1 MKRMIL
7 AVVATMVLASS
18 TAWGADA
25 TASLDINSAY
35 VWRGITFND
44 GLVAQPGM
52 DVSKGG
58 FAFNVWGNFDLSDYN
73 DTVDKN
79 NFSEVDL
86 TLSYSMDI
94 KELQISIGIIE
105 YLFPAGGAGT
115 RELFGSLG
123 IPIFGGLSAGLN
135 FYYDVDEVH
144 SYYTDLTLTYALEL
158 MDGLDLAVGAKA
170 GYAGKDF
177 AQFYSDAA
185 TAGGFYDYGFFVSA
199 TYALSHALSVGVNAG
214 YTNTLDEDV
223 LPKADIANG
232 IYGHDTEFFAGISLT
247 YAF

>member
-1 MKRMIL
+1 MKRMLL

-25 TASLDINSAY
+25 TASLDLNSAY

-44 GLVAQPGM
+44 GLVAQPSM

-58 FAFNVWGNFDLSDYN
+58 FAFNAWGNFDLSDYN
-73 DTVDKN
+73 DTLDKN

-86 TLSYSMDI
+86 TLSYTLEI
-94 KELQISIGIIE
+94 KDLVISVGVIE

-123 IPIFGGLSAGLN
+123 IPIIGGLSAGLN
-135 FYYDVDEVH
+135 YYYDVDEVH
-144 SYYTDLTLTYALEL
+144 SYYTDVTLTYAMAL

-185 TAGGFYDYGFFVSA
+185 TDGGFYDYGFFLGL
-199 TYALSHALSVGVNAG
+199 TYAISDALSLGANLN
-214 YTNTLDEDV
+214 YTNTIDEDV

-232 IYGHDTEFFAGISLT
+232 IYGHDTDFFGGISLSYT
-247 YAF
+247 F